1 MRNTKKLVISLCI
14 SLIILGIIHF
24 VYTNF
29 LESKEVDI
37 KVLTKDVYK
46 GEKIPE
52 DIIQNVKIKKSSD
65 MEKYCNIDVSG
76 KVASRNIA
84 SGKILETEDVAT
96 LDGNE
101 EDVKY
106 EYITIEIKNASD
118 GLAYQLKKGD
128 KVSLYYTVKDKEIN
142 QLSPNDTVITKVGNM
157 KTIRLF
163 DDLEVIGLF
172 DTSGN
177 EIKGEGQYSSVMF
190 RVEKENSMVI
200 ANIKGEGT
208 FSVALIK

>member
-1 MRNTKKLVISLCI
+1 MGNTKKLVISLCI
-14 SLIILGIIHF
+14 SLIILSVIHF

-29 LESKEVDI
+29 LESTEVDI

-46 GEKIPE
+46 GEKISE
-52 DIIQNVKIKKSSD
+52 NIIQNVKVKKNSS
-65 MEKYCNIDVSG
+65 MEKYCNIDVSE

-84 SGKILETEDVAT
+84 AGKILEVDDLASMDENQED
-96 LDGNE
+96 D
-101 EDVKY
+101 KY
-106 EYITIEIKNASD
+106 EYITIEIKNSSD

-142 QLSPNDTVITKVGNM
+142 QLSPNDTVITTINNM
-157 KTIRLF
+157 KTVRLF
-163 DDLEVIGLF
+163 EGLEVMGLF

-177 EIKGEGQYSSVMF
+177 EIKEQGQYSTVMF

-200 ANIKGEGT
+200 ANIKSEGT

>member
-1 MRNTKKLVISLCI
+1 MGNTKKLVISLCI
-14 SLIILGIIHF
+14 SLIILSVIHF

-29 LESKEVDI
+29 LESTEVDI

-46 GEKIPE
+46 GEKISE
-52 DIIQNVKIKKSSD
+52 NIIQNVKVKKNSS
-65 MEKYCNIDVSG
+65 MEKYCNIDVSE

-84 SGKILETEDVAT
+84 AGKILEADDLASMDENQED
-96 LDGNE
+96 D
-101 EDVKY
+101 KY
-106 EYITIEIKNASD
+106 EYITIEIKNSSD

-142 QLSPNDTVITKVGNM
+142 QLSPNDTVITTINNM
-157 KTIRLF
+157 KTVRLF
-163 DDLEVIGLF
+163 EGLEVMGLF

-177 EIKGEGQYSSVMF
+177 EIKEQGQYSTVMF

-200 ANIKGEGT
+200 ANIKSEGT